1 MDGQAPTEM
10 ILTGRAVRIHWT
22 TATEVLSQLFRVIV
36 DPRTRKSAGDQSTD
50 ITN

>member
-1 MDGQAPTEM
+1 MDEQKPTEM

-22 TATEVLSQLFRVIV
+22 TATEVPSQLFRVIV
-36 DPRTRKSAGDQSTD
+36 YPRTRKSAGDQSTD